1 MLRHLS
7 IRDFVIVETLE
18 LDLDK
23 GFTVLTGETGAG
35 KSILIDALSLVLG
48 GRGDADVVR
57 PGARQAEISV
67 EFTAPPAA
75 LSDWLAEHGL
85 EGDAGTC
92 LLRRVI
98 EAGGR
103 SRGFVNGRAA
113 TLTQLREAGEFLL
126 DIHGQHAHQSLVRG
140 DAQRAVLD
148 AHGGLDAA
156 VARVRAAWVQLRQAR
171 DALAEA
177 REHAD
182 RLAAERERI
191 DFALEELDRLAP
203 AAGEWESIEREHTR
217 LSHAATL
224 LEGAQAA
231 LGELQ
236 DDDAAL
242 LGRLAGVVSRL
253 QGLSEIDA
261 GLAGAVAALEP
272 ARIHVQEAA
281 RELSQYLRRADLDPA
296 RLANVSGRLEALH
309 GAARRAKLAPE
320 ALPAEH
326 ARLRAR
332 REELRLAA
340 DLDALAGREAAA
352 LAEWTA
358 AAASLSAGRVKAARS
373 FGRAVTAA
381 MQTLAMSGGR
391 LEVALQP
398 VEAPGPHGAERV
410 EFLIAAHMGTPPRPM
425 AKVAS
430 GGELSRIGLAIQV
443 IASRAALVPTLVF
456 DEVDTG
462 IGGAVAATVGRLLK
476 ELGEE
481 HQVLCVTH
489 LAQVAA
495 RAGTQWQVTKASA
508 GGKPVSALKVLSAAE
523 RVDEIA
529 RMLGGEAITPTT
541 RKAARELLAA

>member
-7 IRDFVIVETLE
+7 IRDFVIVERLE
-18 LDLDK
+18 LDLAA

-35 KSILIDALSLVLG
+35 KSILVDALALVLG

-57 PGARQAEISV
+57 PGAKQAEIGV
-67 EFTAPPAA
+67 EFQAPPAT
-75 LSDWLAEHGL
+75 LLEWLARHGL
-85 EGDAGTC
+85 EGDDGSC

-103 SRGFVNGRAA
+103 SRGFINGRAA

-126 DIHGQHAHQSLVRG
+126 DIHGQHAHQSLVRA
-140 DAQRAVLD
+140 DAQRSVLD
-148 AHGGLDAA
+148 AHGGLESV
-156 VARVRAAWVQLRQAR
+156 VARVRAAWSHLRQCR

-182 RLAAERERI
+182 RLGAERERI

-203 AAGEWESIEREHTR
+203 ATGEWETVEREHTR

-224 LEGAQAA
+224 LAGAQAA

-236 DDDAAL
+236 DDDGAL
-242 LGRLAGVVSRL
+242 LGRLAGVVARL
-253 QGLSEIDA
+253 QGLRDIDA
-261 GLAGAVAALEP
+261 GLGEAVTALEP
-272 ARIHVQEAA
+272 ASIHIQEAA

-296 RLANVSGRLEALH
+296 RLAAVSSRLEVLH
-309 GAARRAKLAPE
+309 GAARRAKVAPGM
-320 ALPAEH
+320 LPAEH

-340 DLDALAGREAAA
+340 DLEALARREAEA
-352 LAEWTA
+352 LAAWTTA
-358 AAASLSAGRVKAARS
+358 AATLSAGRAKAAKS

-391 LEVALQP
+391 LEVALEP
-398 VEAPGPHGAERV
+398 AEGPGPHGAERV
-410 EFLIAAHMGTPPRPM
+410 EFLIAAHAGTPPRPLG
-425 AKVAS
+425 KVAS

-456 DEVDTG
+456 DEVDSG
-462 IGGAVAATVGRLLK
+462 IGGAVAATVGRLLG
-476 ELGEE
+476 ELGQE

-508 GGKPVSALKVLSAAE
+508 GGAPVSSLKVLSTAE

-529 RMLGGEAITPTT
+529 RMLGGTPITPTT